1 MKKILCLL
9 LVCTLARA
17 DMPNFFFNAPGGSGA
32 VLPVTSTWIGANN
45 GTWNTA
51 SNWSPANIPN
61 ANDATANMY
70 NSTGSVKTV
79 SLNTNVI
86 LNKLNFVSS
95 SAGLTIAPAASQTIT
110 LAGATPSID
119 SSLGTGVATASADL
133 ILSSDTNITGA
144 NDLVLTGAKTYNSHS
159 IFNTHTGIVRIGGG
173 VGATG
178 GTFYHRGKYL
188 QTASTN
194 FGGTVTLNWRNSL
207 SGTSF
212 EYFSGGQMGGPI
224 VLDDTGSFDFNFGN
238 GADIW
243 IVNASISG
251 AVTHNLRFNA
261 TGGVVS
267 PTSMASLTNGGSSR
281 FIFEPTTGGTNCSF
295 TTAIPSGF
303 DIDIGDGAAGGLG
316 GGGAT
321 FTATYTT
328 VPNTIRVKPR
338 QAASPGDYVLK
349 IPQTSTTV
357 SGGII
362 LNSDANAASGSTF
375 SITNTGNF
383 ATTVSGVISNGASGA
398 ANITMQFIGATAG
411 NSTTLSNTNTYT
423 SPTKVNGANALLNVT
438 GSISSSAVT
447 IAGNSATL
455 KGNGTVGAVTVAS
468 GTSPKLEAKQLTGP
482 AVTDVLTISG
492 NLTESVSTIHNFQS
506 NTTGG
511 SSRFQINGNLT
522 ANGTVTLST
531 ATSGQTYTI
540 ANYTGTS
547 SGVWT
552 SSQGTITDNT
562 GTKTITI
569 AVP

>member
-17 DMPNFFFNAPGGSGA
+17 DMPNFFFNAPGGSGST
-32 VLPVTSTWIGANN
+32 VPVNSTWIGANN
-45 GTWNTA
+45 GLWNTT
-51 SNWSPANIPN
+51 SNWSTALVPN
-61 ANDATANMY
+61 SNTATANMY
-70 NSTGSVKTV
+70 NSTGSVKNALLDI
-79 SLNTNVI
+79 SPI
-86 LNKLNFVSS
+86 LNVMNFVAS
-95 SAGLTIAPAASQTIT
+95 SAGLTVAPQTAQT
-110 LAGATPSID
+110 LTFAGANAKID
-119 SSLGTGVATASADL
+119 SSLGTGVATVSADL
-133 ILSSDTNITGA
+133 ILSNDLSITGA
-144 NDLVLTGAKTYNSHS
+144 NDLILTGAKTYAAHA
-159 IFNTHTGIVRIGGG
+159 ITNTHTGGVRIGGG
-173 VGATG
+173 VGASG
-178 GTFYHRGKYL
+178 GTFYHRGYRL
-188 QTASTN
+188 LTSTTN

-207 SGTSF
+207 SGTSL
-212 EYFSGGQMGGPI
+212 EYFSGGQMAAPL
-224 VLDDTGSFDFNFGN
+224 VLDDTGAYDFNFGN

-267 PTSMASLTNGGSSR
+267 PTSMASLTNGGSAR

-321 FTATYTT
+321 FTSTYTT
-328 VPNTIRVKPR
+328 VPNTIRVRPR
-338 QAASPGDYVLK
+338 QAASPGDYVLR

-362 LNSDANAASGSTF
+362 LNSDANAATGSTF

-383 ATTVSGVISNGASGA
+383 ATTVSGVISNGAGGA
-398 ANITMQFIGATAG
+398 ANITMQINGATAG
-411 NSTTLSNTNTYT
+411 NSVTFSNTNTYT
-423 SPTKVNGANALLNVT
+423 SPTKVTGTNSLLNVT
-438 GSISSSAVT
+438 GSIANSAVT
-447 IAGNSATL
+447 VNGTAATL
-455 KGNGTVGAVTVAS
+455 KGNGTVGAVTMSS
-468 GTSPKLEAKQLTGP
+468 GTVKLEAKALTSP
-482 AVTDVLTISG
+482 AITDVLTISG
-492 NLTESVSTIHNFQS
+492 NLVESVSTVHNFQS

-531 ATSGQTYTI
+531 ATSGQVYTI

-547 SGVWT
+547 SGLWT
-552 SSQGTITDNT
+552 SSQGTVVDTVA
-562 GTKTITI
+562 TKTITLV
-569 AVP
+569 VP